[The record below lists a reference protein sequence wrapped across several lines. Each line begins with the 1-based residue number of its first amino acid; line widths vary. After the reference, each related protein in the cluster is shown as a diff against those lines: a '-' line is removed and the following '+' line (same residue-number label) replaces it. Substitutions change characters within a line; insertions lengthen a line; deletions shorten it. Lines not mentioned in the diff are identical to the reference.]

1 MNPARSRFWW
11 QSLGAPALTRAGH
24 QGVSLEDGT
33 VQLPDGGQADGLSQS
48 GLLSLDLYQP

>member
-11 QSLGAPALTRAGH
+11 KSLGAPALTRAG
-24 QGVSLEDGT
+24 QG
-33 VQLPDGGQADGLSQS
+33 DGLSQS